1 MQYLAILLPLL
12 LSVVLATYII
22 PRILVVSVKKDLVV
36 PSETRDKGRL
46 RVPRLGGVSLFPILV
61 ISVGATMVCLV
72 KFHILPLI
80 AYEDSDTFVYYM
92 FGVAGLSLVS
102 R

>member
-36 PSETRDKGRL
+36 LGSTKLLATR
-46 RVPRLGGVSLFPILV
+46 
-61 ISVGATMVCLV
+61 
-72 KFHILPLI
+72 
-80 AYEDSDTFVYYM
+80 
-92 FGVAGLSLVS
+92 
-102 R
+102 